1 MNPRGNTR
9 KREMCT
15 LLCAVAALFCPI
27 MLQGQTPA
35 GQIQVEVKDPSGA
48 AVQASVRLEAVEG
61 GVTRT
66 FQTDAQGQYILP
78 NVPFGRY
85 RLEVSRSGFNSQA
98 ELIDVQSTAPIVRTF
113 TMTVGAQTSKID
125 VVATTPLGGTD
136 LTTDQIA
143 GPVQTATAADIDN
156 SGALELGDFMN
167 RRLNGVYI
175 NEMQANPFQPDVN
188 FRGYTASP
196 LLGTPEGISVY
207 VDGVRQNQPFGDVV
221 SWDLIP
227 KDAISEVALVPG
239 SDPLFGLNTLG
250 GAISVTTKNG
260 VSNPGLSGAVLYGSS
275 GRKSAQAEW
284 GGGKATGFN
293 WFFSGLGFHESGWR
307 FDSPSDVRQAF
318 GRLGWRTA
326 KTDIALTM
334 SYAYNTM
341 IGNGLQDYRLLQS
354 DYSSVY
360 SIPDSTANRSPS
372 FNLMLRHTFSDK
384 LTFSGNVWYR
394 NIRTEIINANYNT
407 DAIGGLIYQ
416 PTSQEQGVLTAAG
429 YTGFPTSGANI
440 ANTPFPKWAC
450 IAEALQLGNPDQAC
464 DGINIYSKEVQ
475 NEGGLSGQ
483 FTWITSPKLGRNQF
497 AAGGTVDRGYVNY
510 TQNTGYAYVNPNY
523 TLTAVPAWQDGS
535 TSSDGSPISS
545 QVNLHGVTPNWSL
558 YFSDTLTL
566 AKKVNVTVS
575 GRYNQF
581 YVNNTDRINPVAGPG
596 SLDGNYLFQ
605 RFNPAVGIT
614 WSPFSS
620 ANVYGRFSQGSRAP
634 TSIELGCADPAN
646 PCSLPNALSSD
657 PPLQQVVTDTWEV
670 GLRGKPE
677 FSFIRNLS
685 WNVGAFRAE
694 NHNDILFVASEE
706 LGTGY
711 FQNFAKTLREGVD
724 ADLRGRI
731 GRVTWGLDWTY
742 LSATYQ
748 STETLDGSANNTNNV
763 AMQGYP
769 GLDGVITV
777 QPGDR
782 IPVIPKQTG
791 KAYLDFQ
798 ATSKLL
804 FDFNEVAISSSY
816 ARGNENNAYQ
826 PDGIYYLGPGVSPG
840 YAVTNFR
847 AHYDL
852 TKHLQLA
859 VQIDNLFDRH
869 YYTGAQ
875 LANTILTGQGT
886 IQSLP
891 FQPYC
896 NGPYAGSAPAQSVTF
911 FTPGAPRRAWVE
923 LKVKF

>member
-1 MNPRGNTR
+1 
-9 KREMCT
+9 MCT
-15 LLCAVAALFCPI
+15 ALCACAVAALFCPT
-27 MLQGQTPA
+27 LLHGQAPA
-35 GQIQVEVKDPSGA
+35 GQIQLEVKDPSGA
-48 AVQASVRLEAVEG
+48 AVQASVRLEAVGG

-66 FQTDAQGQYILP
+66 FQTDAQGQYTLV
-78 NVPFGRY
+78 NVPFGQY

-98 ELIDVQSTAPIVRTF
+98 ELIDVESTAPIVRTF

-136 LTTDQIA
+136 LATDQIA

-156 SGALELGDFMN
+156 SGALELGDFMD

-227 KDAISEVALVPG
+227 KDAISEVTLVPG

-260 VSNPGLSGAVLYGSS
+260 ISNPGLSGGVLYGSS

-284 GGGKATGFN
+284 GGGKPTGFN

-307 FDSPSDVRQAF
+307 FDSPTDVRQAF
-318 GRLGWRTA
+318 GKLGWRTA
-326 KTDIALTM
+326 RTDIALTM

-341 IGNGLQDYRLLQS
+341 LGNGLQDYRLLQN

-372 FNLMLRHTFSDK
+372 FNLMLRHTFSDNV
-384 LTFSGNVWYR
+384 TFSGNVWYR

-416 PTSQEQGVLTAAG
+416 PTSQEQSVLTAAG
-429 YTGFPTSGANI
+429 YTGFPTSGASI

-450 IAEALQLGNPDQAC
+450 IAEALQLGDPDQAC
-464 DGINIYSKEVQ
+464 DGINIHSKEVQ

-483 FTWITSPKLGRNQF
+483 FTWITSPKIGRNQF

-523 TLTAVPAWQDGS
+523 TLTPVPAWQDGS
-535 TSSDGSPISS
+535 TSSGGSPVSS

-581 YVNNTDRINPVAGPG
+581 YVDNTDRINPIAGPG

-614 WSPFSS
+614 YSPFSS
-620 ANVYGRFSQGSRAP
+620 VNVYARFSQGNRAP

-646 PCSLPNALSSD
+646 PCSLPNALSAD

-724 ADLRGRI
+724 ADLKGRI

-782 IPVIPKQTG
+782 IPLIPKQTG

-826 PDGIYYLGPGVSPG
+826 PDGVYYLGPGVSPG

-852 TKHLQLA
+852 TKHVQLA

-875 LANTILTGQGT
+875 LANTILTGQGS
-886 IQSLP
+886 IQTLP
-891 FQPYC
+891 FQAYC